1 MKRILPLALFFC
13 FTILISV
20 QFQQP
25 ANIEGRKIEL
35 SSEFE
40 PHDRDEKENRFDEPL
55 QFFQFHQGIRT
66 AEDQPHPLYKPGYKT
81 IELNAAQ
88 KRAQA
93 FNFARTERP
102 NGVVEFKERG
112 PSNVPGRTRTIL
124 VLPGDPNQNTWLAG
138 SATGGI
144 WKTTNGGTTWT
155 EKSADFP
162 VYPISSLAMSASDA
176 NTVYAGTGEFVSS
189 IYSAVGDGIF
199 KSSDKGE
206 TWTQLS
212 STASNQNFAIVTR
225 IIVNPANVNVLLAS
239 TAPSS
244 LSTGQTSKIMRSSDG
259 GNSWTMAYQN
269 TNEVEQLIASPA
281 DFNIQYAAINGVG
294 VAKSIDGGVT
304 WNLSNAGMVPSGRVE
319 IGVSP
324 ANPNRLYASCQGT
337 RSGNGSDLYLSSD
350 AAQTWTL
357 VDVRFN
363 NSVLDFLN
371 GQGFYDNHVLC
382 DPFNQDIVYF
392 GGVDTFRS
400 TIGTGTTTIDDYKFT
415 ETNTQGFLSLIQF
428 NNPGFF
434 IGGRLQVGSAS
445 NKRTVEIRFG
455 PGITQKGHRFL
466 TPDGA
471 TSGVPVTG
479 YTYTDFVDVPLQA
492 WDVTTPSAPRQLMVS
507 FRDQSK
513 NGLLDFLVQNF
524 DAAVPLQ
531 NSREYVY
538 IHSADY
544 SATTPLFTPASTGGQ
559 ETQLAYAFFPG
570 LPAGGTWTPNSL
582 PTATLKIE
590 YAGLSKVNATT
601 VTVSDSR
608 SQYDKKNVQS
618 QVNQAAGGIHADNH
632 FSAAIITSVPNK
644 TYKILLTTDG
654 GTFVSNNS
662 TTPGIVDGD
671 WTFTG
676 NGFNTSQFYGADK
689 KPGADEYLGG
699 MQDNGTRIST
709 SGESATKATSYRYA
723 IGGDGFE
730 VLWHSIDGNKV
741 IGSLYNNTFYRSTNG
756 GVSWS
761 PAFSGF
767 PLVSGSP
774 DPAKYPFVSKLA
786 HSRNVPEVI
795 YSVGSDGVW
804 KSSNFGALWTLTP
817 ITNKWGTSNTFF
829 DVEVSR
835 ANANI
840 VWGGAGMTT
849 LRSLHVSTNAGV
861 TFTPTNNYTATTLGF
876 ITKLASHPTQVNTA
890 FALFSFYGKPKILR
904 TTDLGQNWTDIS
916 GFNTGS
922 VSANGFPDVAT
933 YCLYVMPDNPNIIWA
948 GTEIGIVESQ
958 DNGST
963 WALLNDFPNVSVW
976 DMKGQDDQVVI
987 ATHGRGIWTA
997 KMTSNQNPVQR
1008 PQLLAIGTRPNQDLA
1023 VRFQLLDS
1031 YDSLQVFI
1039 RGQRIGKLNALLTGT
1054 YDLNVRNVQPGVNTE
1069 VSLMGFKNGSPIQS
1083 ASIFGSHFPL
1093 YTPYTKQ
1100 YSNLMTAS
1108 TDFVISPQ
1116 GGYTISNFGTSNQS
1130 LQSIHPYPANTE
1142 STAMLLQ
1149 PIIVASTNSNFFYQ
1163 DVAIVQPS
1171 PNIAFGQP
1179 GFKDFVVVEATK
1191 NGLDWI
1197 PLKDGYSASANA
1209 SWQTAFTG
1217 NQPGTP
1223 AMQVDQSIDIKSKF
1237 ATNDTLLFRFRI
1249 KADNDATT
1257 GWGWS
1262 IDNVFIQQAPTGI
1275 EPSPVVAEFGAYP
1288 NPTGSKSTVQYNL
1301 LNESSVAIETIDASG
1316 KIIASIDFGRQNA
1329 GNHYYELDFE
1339 NSPKGLYLVKLR
1351 INKTEKAVKIIHH

>member
-1 MKRILPLALFFC
+1 MKKILLLTLSFCAAILLTVQMQQTTQVRGREAALA
-13 FTILISV
+13 
-20 QFQQP
+20 
-25 ANIEGRKIEL
+25 
-35 SSEFE
+35 SEVE
-40 PHDRDEKENRFDEPL
+40 PYDRDEKENRFDEPL

-93 FNFARTERP
+93 FNFARVERT

-206 TWTQLS
+206 TWTQLT
-212 STASNQNFAIVTR
+212 STAKNPDFSIVTR
-225 IIVNPANVNVLLAS
+225 IIVDPSNKDIILAS
-239 TAPSS
+239 TTSS
-244 LSTGQTSKIMRSSDG
+244 NLNSVQTSKIMRSTNG
-259 GNSWTMAYQN
+259 GASWTQVY
-269 TNEVEQLIASPA
+269 TNSKSIEQVVATPGN
-281 DFNIQYAAINGVG
+281 FNIQYAGINEVG
-294 VAKSIDGGVT
+294 VAKSIDGGQS
-304 WNLSNAGMVPSGRVE
+304 WNLSNNGMTPLGRVE

-324 ANPNRLYASCQGT
+324 VDPTRLYASCEGG
-337 RSGNGSDLYLSSD
+337 RSRTGSDLYGSLDSGGNWSLID
-350 AAQTWTL
+350 I
-357 VDVRFN
+357 RFN
-363 NSVLDFLN
+363 NNALNFLN
-371 GQGFYDNHVLC
+371 GQGHYDNHVLC
-382 DPFNQDIVYF
+382 DPFNKNVVYF
-392 GGVDTFRS
+392 GGVDTFQS
-400 TIGTGTTTIDDYKFT
+400 TITLGDNFKILQNNTGT
-415 ETNTQGFLSLIQF
+415 FLSLIPF
-428 NNPGFF
+428 SNPGFF
-434 IGGRLQVGSAS
+434 QEGTLQVGPS
-445 NKRTVEIRFG
+445 NDQRKVEIRFG
-455 PGITQKGHRFL
+455 VGITQKAHRFL
-466 TPDGA
+466 TPVGA
-471 TSGVPVTG
+471 TNGVAVSS
-479 YTYTDFVDVPLQA
+479 YTYTDYVDVPLQA
-492 WDVTTPSAPRQLMVS
+492 WDVTNSSAPKQLMVS
-507 FRDQSK
+507 FRDQSR
-513 NGLLDFLVQNF
+513 NGLLDFLLQNF
-524 DAAVPLQ
+524 DVAAPLV

-544 SATTPLFTPASTGGQ
+544 NASTPLFTPSSTGGQ
-559 ETQLAYAFFPG
+559 ETQFMYAFFPS
-570 LPAGGTWTPNSL
+570 LPEGGSWSPTNL
-582 PTATLKIE
+582 PTASITIA
-590 YAGLSKVNATT
+590 YAGITKQNATT

-618 QVNQAAGGIHADNH
+618 QVLQDAGGVHADHHSSNT
-632 FSAAIITSVPNK
+632 IITSIPNK
-644 TYKILLTTDG
+644 TYKLIITTDG
-654 GTFVSNNS
+654 GPFVSKES
-662 TTPGIVDGD
+662 TSPGITDGD
-671 WTFTG
+671 FTFTG
-676 NGFNTSQFYGADK
+676 NGFNTSQFYGSDK
-689 KPGADEYLGG
+689 KPGADEYIGG
-699 MQDNGTRIST
+699 LQDNGTRISKA
-709 SGESATKATSYRYA
+709 GESASKTTPYRFA

-730 VLWHSIDGNKV
+730 VLWHSLDGKKV
-741 IGSLYNNTFYRSTNG
+741 IGSLYNNTFFRTVDGGTN
-756 GVSWS
+756 WT

-786 HSRNVPEVI
+786 NSRNTPDVI

-804 KSSNFGALWTLTP
+804 KSSNFGGLWTLTP
-817 ITNKWGTSNTFF
+817 ITNKWGTASTFF

-849 LRSLHVSTNAGV
+849 LRNLHVSTNAGA

-876 ITKLASHPTQVNTA
+876 ITKLASHPTQPNTA
-890 FALFSFYGKPKILR
+890 YALFSFYGKPKILR
-904 TTDLGQNWTDIS
+904 TTDLGQNWIDIS

-922 VSANGFPDVAT
+922 ISTNGFPDVAT

-958 DNGST
+958 DNGAT

-976 DMKGQDDQVVI
+976 DMKGQDDQIVI

-1008 PQLLAIGTRPNQDLA
+1008 PQLLAMGTRPNQDLA

-1039 RGQRIGKLNALLTGT
+1039 RGQRIGKLNALITGT

-1069 VSLMGFKNGSPIQS
+1069 VSMMGFKNGSPIQS
-1083 ASIFGSHFPL
+1083 ASIFGIHFPL

-1116 GGYTISNFGTSNQS
+1116 GGYTISSFGTSNQS

-1149 PIIVASTNSNFFYQ
+1149 PIIVASTNANFFYQ

-1171 PNIAFGQP
+1171 PSISFGQP

-1209 SWQTAFTG
+1209 AWQTAFTG

-1262 IDNVFIQQAPTGI
+1262 IDNLFIQQAPTGI
-1275 EPSPVVAEFGAYP
+1275 EPSSVISELSVYP
-1288 NPTGSKSTVQYNL
+1288 NPTTSKATVSYFLKQPSEVRILINDETGRTFSTENLGVQNGGQHVHEINL
-1301 LNESSVAIETIDASG
+1301 ESD
-1316 KIIASIDFGRQNA
+1316 K
-1329 GNHYYELDFE
+1329 
-1339 NSPKGLYLVKLR
+1339 KGLYLIRLKIGQQEKVLKLLV
-1351 INKTEKAVKIIHH
+1351 N

>member
-1 MKRILPLALFFC
+1 MKKILLLTLSFC
-13 FTILISV
+13 AAILLTVKI
-20 QFQQP
+20 QQP
-25 ANIEGRKIEL
+25 TQVRSREAEVEQYEKN
-35 SSEFE
+35 
-40 PHDRDEKENRFDEPL
+40 DKENRFDEPL

-66 AEDQPHPLYKPGYKT
+66 AEDQPQPLYKPGYKT
-81 IELNAAQ
+81 LELNAAQ

-93 FNFARTERP
+93 FNFARTERT
-102 NGVVEFKERG
+102 NGLVEFKERG

-162 VYPISSLAMSASDA
+162 VYPISSLAMSTSDT

-212 STASNQNFAIVTR
+212 STAGNHNFAIVTR
-225 IIVNPANVNVLLAS
+225 VIVNPANVNVLLAS

-259 GNSWTMAYQN
+259 GNSWTMVYQN

-294 VAKSIDGGVT
+294 VAKSIDGGAT
-304 WNLSNAGMVPSGRVE
+304 WNISNTGMVPTGRVE

-337 RSGNGSDLYLSSD
+337 RSGNGSDLYLSND
-350 AAQTWTL
+350 AGATWTL

-363 NSVLDFLN
+363 NNVLDFLN

-455 PGITQKGHRFL
+455 PGINQNAHRFL
-466 TPDGA
+466 TPVDS
-471 TSGVPVTG
+471 TSGVSVSK
-479 YTYTDFVDVPLQA
+479 YTYTDYTQVPLQA
-492 WDVTTPSAPRQLMVS
+492 WDVTAPASPKQLMVS
-507 FRDQSK
+507 FRDQSR
-513 NGLLDFLVQNF
+513 NGKLDFLPQNF
-524 DAAVPLQ
+524 DPTRPLE
-531 NSREYVY
+531 NSREYLY
-538 IHSADY
+538 IHNADY
-544 SATTPLFTPASTGGQ
+544 NVTTPLFAPASTGGQ
-559 ETQLAYAFFPG
+559 ETQLAYAFFPS

-582 PTATLKIE
+582 PTSTLKIE
-590 YAGLSKVNATT
+590 YAGLSKINATT
-601 VTVSDSR
+601 VTVSDDR
-608 SQYDKKNVQS
+608 SQYDLKNKQS
-618 QVNQAAGGIHADNH
+618 QVNMEAGGIHPDHH

-662 TTPGIVDGD
+662 TTPGIVDGN

-709 SGESATKATSYRYA
+709 SGESASKTTSYRYA

-767 PLVSGSP
+767 PLVSSSP
-774 DPAKYPFVSKLA
+774 DPDKYPFVSKLA
-786 HSRNVPEVI
+786 HSRNVPEII

-804 KSSNFGALWTLTP
+804 KSSNFGGLWTLTP
-817 ITNKWGTSNTFF
+817 ITNKWGTVSTFF

-849 LRSLHVSTNAGV
+849 QRNLHVSTNAGT

-876 ITKLASHPTQVNTA
+876 ITKLASHPTQPNTA
-890 FALFSFYGKPKILR
+890 YALFSFYGKPKILR
-904 TTDLGQNWTDIS
+904 TKDLGQNWTDIS

-922 VSANGFPDVAT
+922 VSTNGFPDVAT
-933 YCLYVMPDNPNIIWA
+933 YCLYVMPDNPNVIWA

-958 DNGST
+958 DEGAT

-976 DMKGQDDQVVI
+976 DMKGQDEQIVI

-1008 PQLLAIGTRPNQDLA
+1008 PQLLSMGTRPNQDLA
-1023 VRFQLLDS
+1023 VRFQLLNS

-1039 RGQRIGKLNALLTGT
+1039 KGQRIGKLNAFAVGT
-1054 YDLNVRNVQPGVNTE
+1054 YDLNVRNVQPGTNIE
-1069 VSLMGFKNGSPIQS
+1069 VSFVGFKDGSPIQS
-1083 ASIFGSHFPL
+1083 ASLFGNHFRL

-1108 TDFVISPQ
+1108 TDFVISPF
-1116 GGYTISNFGTSNQS
+1116 GGFTISNFGTSNQS
-1130 LQSIHPYPANTE
+1130 LQSTHPYPGTTE
-1142 STAMLLQ
+1142 STAMLSQ
-1149 PIIVASTNSNFFYQ
+1149 PIIVANTSTNFFYQ
-1163 DVAIVQPS
+1163 DVAIVQSS
-1171 PNIAFGQP
+1171 PGVNFGQP

-1209 SWQTAFTG
+1209 AWQTAFSG

-1223 AMQVDQSIDIKSKF
+1223 AMQVDQSIDIKTKF
-1237 ATNDTLLFRFRI
+1237 ATNDTLLFRFRL
-1249 KADNDATT
+1249 KADTDQIT

-1262 IDNVFIQQAPTGI
+1262 IDNLFIQQPPTGVELS
-1275 EPSPVVAEFGAYP
+1275 EPVRDLTIFP
-1288 NPTGSKSTVQYNL
+1288 NPTGGKSKIQFTLIEDTQIT
-1301 LNESSVAIETIDASG
+1301 IETLDAKG
-1316 KIIASIDFGRQNA
+1316 NSIGSQLSEKLPA
-1329 GNHYYELDFE
+1329 GNHEQNIDLTE
-1339 NSPKGLYLVKLR
+1339 QANGLYYIRMKSNKKSTTVKL
-1351 INKTEKAVKIIHH
+1351 IKK